1 MIIEFA
7 LVVGYVVGTLLGIH
21 FGFKYGVK
29 RGASAAIDVLINNN
43 FVKWRRVNGDIKLL
57 EIDQ

>member
-1 MIIEFA
+1 MEFA
-7 LVVGYVVGTLLGIH
+7 LVVGYIVGTLVGMQ

-29 RGASAAIDVLINNN
+29 RGASATIDVLINKN

-57 EIDQ
+57 ELDQ